1 MGNGHR
7 ERGSERR
14 RVYESNDPG
23 RRERRAGAIIGDV
36 SDLAQEGLNRMR
48 STGRAAFAVLAAVL
62 AAVVVAGCG
71 GGDEPSTSGGG
82 SGGGASSGATP
93 IRIAFSTWNG
103 YIGIVIGVKE
113 GLFEKAGVKVDYTI
127 VEDPVQRFNA
137 LKSGSLDAIAT
148 TPDTFS
154 RTYANGIETVQVLG
168 LDASQGG
175 DGIVAEKSVQ
185 SVADLKGQKVGV
197 SAGSTSQWFLAY
209 VLDQNG
215 LSLDDVE
222 QVDMTSGDAGSAFAA
237 GRIPAAVTWE
247 PWLSKTEKNP
257 DGHVLVSSE
266 KYPTIITDQVAF
278 TPDFIKQHPDSVRR
292 FIKGYQAAVDFL
304 HSNEDQAFED
314 VADYL
319 GQTPDEIKATL
330 KTVPVW
336 GVKESQ
342 DYYGTKDDPGPIYD
356 IFKKS
361 GEFWKGL
368 GEIDSVP
375 DPKGAID
382 PSFVQQ
388 AAG

>member
-1 MGNGHR
+1 VFEKGR
-7 ERGSERR
+7 SRR
-14 RVYESNDPG
+14 
-23 RRERRAGAIIGDV
+23 
-36 SDLAQEGLNRMR
+36 
-48 STGRAAFAVLAAVL
+48 TAAALLTALLAVL
-62 AAVVVAGCG
+62 VVAGCG
-71 GGDEPSTSGGG
+71 GGNDKAAGGGG
-82 SGGGASSGATP
+82 SSGASTKAAP

-113 GLFEKAGVKVDYTI
+113 GLFEKAGVKVSYTV

-154 RTYANGIETVQVLG
+154 RTYAKGIKSVQVLG
-168 LDASQGG
+168 LDASTGG
-175 DGIVAEKSVQ
+175 DGIVAENSVK
-185 SVADLKGQKVGV
+185 SVADLKGQQVGV

-215 LSLDDVE
+215 LSLKDVK

-237 GRIPAAVTWE
+237 GKIPAAVTWE
-247 PWLSKTEKNP
+247 PWLSKTKKNP

-278 TPDFIKQHPDSVRR
+278 APEFIKEHPDSVRA
-292 FIKGYQAAVDFL
+292 FIKGYQAAVDL
-304 HSNEDQAFED
+304 LKSNPDKAFAD
-314 VADYL
+314 VTDYL
-319 GQTPDEIKATL
+319 GQSPDEIKATM
-330 KTVPVW
+330 KTVPIW
-336 GVKESQ
+336 GIKESQ
-342 DYYGTKDDPGPIYD
+342 DYYGTKDSPGPIYD

-368 GEIDSVP
+368 GEIKSVP
-375 DPKGAID
+375 DPSGAID

-388 AAG
+388 AGS

>member
-1 MGNGHR
+1 VYGFAHR
-7 ERGSERR
+7 ERSTRR
-14 RVYESNDPG
+14 R
-23 RRERRAGAIIGDV
+23 
-36 SDLAQEGLNRMR
+36 R
-48 STGRAAFAVLAAVL
+48 SAAAALLAALL
-62 AAVVVAGCG
+62 AALVVAGCG
-71 GGDEPSTSGGG
+71 GGDETASNGGG
-82 SGGGASSGATP
+82 SGGASSKAAP

-113 GLFEKAGVKVDYTI
+113 GLFEKAGVKVSYTV

-154 RTYANGIETVQVLG
+154 RTYAKGIKSVQVLG
-168 LDASQGG
+168 LDASVGG
-175 DGIVAEKSVQ
+175 DGIVAEDDVR
-185 SVADLKGQKVGV
+185 SVADLKGKQVGV

-209 VLDQNG
+209 VLDQKG
-215 LSLDDVE
+215 LSLDDVK

-247 PWLSKTEKNP
+247 PWLSKAQKNP
-257 DGHVLVSSE
+257 DGHVVVSTE

-278 TPDFIKQHPDSVRR
+278 DPDFVKEHADSVRR

-304 HSNEDQAFED
+304 HSNRDKAFED

-319 GQTPDEIKATL
+319 GQSPDEIEATL
-330 KTVPVW
+330 KTVPIW

-342 DYYGTKDDPGPIYD
+342 DYYGTKDSPGPIYD

-361 GEFWKGL
+361 AEFWKGL
-368 GEIDSVP
+368 GEIDSIP
-375 DPKGAID
+375 DPNGAID

-388 AAG
+388 ASG

>member
-1 MGNGHR
+1 MF
-7 ERGSERR
+7 
-14 RVYESNDPG
+14 ESSDPG
-23 RRERRAGAIIGDV
+23 GPTRLARA
-36 SDLAQEGLNRMR
+36 R
-48 STGRAAFAVLAAVL
+48 TGGGRGRGAFALLVALLAAL
-62 AAVVVAGCG
+62 VVAAGCG
-71 GGDEPSTSGGG
+71 GDDEQATGG
-82 SGGGASSGATP
+82 GGGASSSSGAAP

-113 GLFEKAGVKVDYTI
+113 GLFEKAGVKVDYTV

-154 RTYANGIETVQVLG
+154 RTYAKGIETVQVLG
-168 LDASQGG
+168 LDASVGG
-175 DGIVAEKSVQ
+175 DGIVAENSVQ
-185 SVADLKGQKVGV
+185 SPADLKGQEVGV

-215 LSLDDVE
+215 LSLDDVK

-247 PWLSKTEKNP
+247 PWLSKAQKNP
-257 DGHVLVSSE
+257 DGHVVVSTE

-278 TPDFIKQHPDSVRR
+278 DPDFLKENPDSVKR

-304 HSNEDQAFED
+304 HSNEDKAFED

-319 GQTPDEIKATL
+319 GQSPDEIKATL

-342 DYYGTKDDPGPIYD
+342 DYYGTKDNPGQIYD

-361 GEFWKGL
+361 AEFWKGL
-368 GEIDSVP
+368 GEIDTIP
-375 DPKGAID
+375 DANKAID
-382 PSFVQQ
+382 PSFIQQ
-388 AAG
+388 ASG

>member
-1 MGNGHR
+1 VFGFAHR
-7 ERGSERR
+7 ERRSTRR
-14 RVYESNDPG
+14 R
-23 RRERRAGAIIGDV
+23 
-36 SDLAQEGLNRMR
+36 R
-48 STGRAAFAVLAAVL
+48 SAAAALLTALLAAL
-62 AAVVVAGCG
+62 VVAGCG
-71 GGDEPSTSGGG
+71 GDDTPATGG
-82 SGGGASSGATP
+82 GGGAASSKAAP

-113 GLFEKAGVKVDYTI
+113 GLFEKAGVKVDYTV

-154 RTYANGIETVQVLG
+154 RTYAKGIESVQVLG
-168 LDASQGG
+168 LDASVGG
-175 DGIVAEKSVQ
+175 DGIVAENDVQ
-185 SVADLKGQKVGV
+185 SVADLRGKQVGV

-209 VLDQNG
+209 VLDQDG
-215 LSLDDVE
+215 LSLDDVK

-247 PWLSKTEKNP
+247 PWLSKAQKNP
-257 DGHVLVSSE
+257 DGHVVVSTE

-304 HSNEDQAFED
+304 HSNQDKAFED

-319 GQTPDEIKATL
+319 GQSPDEIEATL
-330 KTVPVW
+330 KTVPIW

-342 DYYGTKDDPGPIYD
+342 DYYGTKDNPGPIYD

-361 GEFWKGL
+361 ADFWKGL
-368 GEIDSVP
+368 GEIDSIP
-375 DPKGAID
+375 DPNGAID

-388 AAG
+388 ASG

>member
-1 MGNGHR
+1 VL
-7 ERGSERR
+7 ERGRR
-14 RVYESNDPG
+14 G
-23 RRERRAGAIIGDV
+23 R
-36 SDLAQEGLNRMR
+36 
-48 STGRAAFAVLAAVL
+48 TAAALLTALLAVL
-62 AAVVVAGCG
+62 VVAGCG
-71 GGDEPSTSGGG
+71 GGDDKAASGGG
-82 SGGGASSGATP
+82 SSGASTKAAP

-113 GLFEKAGVKVDYTI
+113 GLFEKAGVKVNYTV

-154 RTYANGIETVQVLG
+154 RTYAKGIKSVQVLG
-168 LDASQGG
+168 LDASTGG
-175 DGIVAEKSVQ
+175 DGIVAENSVK
-185 SVADLKGQKVGV
+185 SVADLKGQQVGV

-215 LSLDDVE
+215 LSLKDVK

-237 GRIPAAVTWE
+237 GKIPVAVTWE
-247 PWLSKTEKNP
+247 PWLSKTKKNP

-278 TPDFIKQHPDSVRR
+278 APEFIKEHPDSVRA
-292 FIKGYQAAVDFL
+292 FIKGYQAAVDL
-304 HSNEDQAFED
+304 LKSNPDKAFED
-314 VADYL
+314 VTDYL
-319 GQTPDEIKATL
+319 GQSPDEIKATM
-330 KTVPVW
+330 KTVPIW
-336 GVKESQ
+336 GIKESQ
-342 DYYGTKDDPGPIYD
+342 DYYGTKDSPGPIYD

-368 GEIDSVP
+368 GEIKSVP
-375 DPKGAID
+375 DPSGAID

-388 AAG
+388 AGS

>member
-1 MGNGHR
+1 M
-7 ERGSERR
+7 
-14 RVYESNDPG
+14 YESSDPG
-23 RRERRAGAIIGDV
+23 ATRGT
-36 SDLAQEGLNRMR
+36 
-48 STGRAAFAVLAAVL
+48 TGRGMRFAVLVMLL
-62 AAVVVAGCG
+62 AALVVGGCR
-71 GGDEPSTSGGG
+71 DTDDSSSSGGG
-82 SGGGASSGATP
+82 SAESSSGAAP
-93 IRIAFSTWNG
+93 VRIAFSTWNG

-113 GLFEKAGVKVDYTI
+113 KLFEKAGVKVDYTV

-154 RTYANGIETVQVLG
+154 RTTAQGIETVQVLG
-168 LDASQGG
+168 LDASVGG
-175 DGIVAEKSVQ
+175 DGIVAENSIQ
-185 SVADLKGQKVGV
+185 APADLKGQKVGV

-215 LSLDDVE
+215 MSLDDVE

-247 PWLSKTEKNP
+247 PWLSKTQKNP
-257 DGHVLVSSE
+257 DGHVVVSTE

-278 TPDFIKQHPDSVRR
+278 TPDFVKENPDSVRR
-292 FIKGYQAAVDFL
+292 FIKGYQSAVDFL
-304 HSNEDQAFED
+304 HSNPDKAYED

-319 GQTPDEIKATL
+319 GQTPDEIEATL

-336 GVKESQ
+336 GIKESQ

-361 GEFWKGL
+361 ADFWKES
-368 GEIDSVP
+368 GEIDASP
-375 DPKGAID
+375 DPNKAID

-388 AAG
+388 AGG

>member
-1 MGNGHR
+1 MLQR
-7 ERGSERR
+7 
-14 RVYESNDPG
+14 G
-23 RRERRAGAIIGDV
+23 RRGRTVAAL
-36 SDLAQEGLNRMR
+36 LAALV
-48 STGRAAFAVLAAVL
+48 AVL
-62 AAVVVAGCG
+62 VVAGCR
-71 GGDEPSTSGGG
+71 GDDDKPAAGGGG
-82 SGGGASSGATP
+82 SSGASGKAAP

-113 GLFEKAGVKVDYTI
+113 KLFEKAGVKVSYTV

-154 RTYANGIETVQVLG
+154 RTYAKGIKSVQVLG
-168 LDASQGG
+168 LDASVGG
-175 DGIVAEKSVQ
+175 DGIVAENAVK
-185 SVADLKGQKVGV
+185 SVADLKGQQVGV

-215 LSLDDVE
+215 LSLKDVK

-237 GRIPAAVTWE
+237 GKIPAAVTWE

-257 DGHVLVSSE
+257 DGHVVVSTE

-278 TPDFIKQHPDSVRR
+278 APEFLKEHPDSVRA
-292 FIKGYQAAVDFL
+292 FIKGYQASVDFL
-304 HSNEDQAFED
+304 KSNPDKAFED
-314 VADYL
+314 VTDYL
-319 GQTPDEIKATL
+319 GQSPDEIKATM
-330 KTVPVW
+330 KTVPIW
-336 GVKESQ
+336 GIDESRK
-342 DYYGTKDDPGPIYD
+342 YYGTKDSPGPIYD

-375 DPKGAID
+375 DPSGAID
-382 PSFVQQ
+382 PSFIQQ
-388 AAG
+388 AGS